1 MNQLHWLAPQII
13 HPGLRPTFYGCFEI
27 KIFGSGLRKRDIGTS
42 SDSRG
47 IGRQMRSKPYSL
59 KQLPDAQLGVAMNGM
74 SLIRSDLTMPSTP
87 ASISDSATGFVEE
100 SRLFFALRLALA
112 FMLVS
117 MLLEAALPQLEMAIF
132 SGATPIPDRAP
143 RFLCLVLMLFIGY
156 MQRTFN
162 RISLVPAA
170 LVVGVFLA
178 ADTVFLYL
186 DRSCSFG
193 DVYHA
198 YTLYYFI
205 LLLGAMASS
214 LRLKVSPR
222 ILTGFVTAGFL
233 ISVSFAILQFAT
245 NDAILPTQSTDKS
258 FAVDSW
264 HFFGQVRAFGL
275 FASPLNFGVFCCFI
289 GALAVAW
296 CRSLKGFLLGIP
308 ILLLAAF
315 GCYATYTRLTII
327 GFVACVASSIILS
340 VRRLRPFA
348 VWLPVVWLIVA
359 VVAVSQ
365 LGSFGTQG
373 DFGLGNSS
381 SFVQRL
387 SEWAWCWDA
396 FLRASLP
403 EKLLGL
409 GLMPHSGSQAA
420 TTATNIA
427 PVAIDN
433 IYAALLVQVGLV
445 GFVVVGFFCWRC
457 WKYLLRRVE
466 EVNSPLVV
474 AVAATWATLT
484 LLGMFNI
491 VLNAM
496 GCLLLLV
503 SVVNSR
509 GNEVVQDT
517 SRPTQ
522 ALGGQ
527 LSLK

>member
-1 MNQLHWLAPQII
+1 
-13 HPGLRPTFYGCFEI
+13 
-27 KIFGSGLRKRDIGTS
+27 
-42 SDSRG
+42 
-47 IGRQMRSKPYSL
+47 
-59 KQLPDAQLGVAMNGM
+59 MNGM
-74 SLIRSDLTMPSTP
+74 SLIRPDLTMSTATP
-87 ASISDSATGFVEE
+87 TIHGSAAGYVEE

-112 FMLVS
+112 FMLLC
-117 MLLEAALPQLEMAIF
+117 MLLEAGLPQLEMAIF

-162 RISLVPAA
+162 RVSLVPAA
-170 LVVGVFLA
+170 LVVGAFLA
-178 ADTVFLYL
+178 GDTVFLYL

-193 DVYHA
+193 DLYHA

-214 LRLKVSPR
+214 LRLRISPG
-222 ILTGFVTAGFL
+222 ILTVFVMAGFL

-258 FAVDSW
+258 FVVDSW

-296 CRSLKGFLLGIP
+296 CKSLKGFVLGVPVLI
-308 ILLLAAF
+308 LAAF

-327 GFVACVASSIILS
+327 GFVACIASSIILS
-340 VRRLRPFA
+340 LRRLRPFA
-348 VWLPVVWLIVA
+348 VWLPAVWLIVA
-359 VVAVSQ
+359 VVAVSR

-373 DFGLGNSS
+373 DFGLGNTS
-381 SFVQRL
+381 SFIERL
-387 SEWAWCWDA
+387 SSWAWCWEA

-403 EKLLGL
+403 EKLFGL
-409 GLMPHSGSQAA
+409 GLMPHSGSQPAS
-420 TTATNIA
+420 TATNIA
-427 PVAIDN
+427 PVPIDN
-433 IYAALLVQVGLV
+433 IYAALLVQVGLI
-445 GFVVVGFFCWRC
+445 GLLVVGFFCWRC

-466 EVNSPLVV
+466 EVNSPLIV

-496 GCLLLLV
+496 GGLLLLV
-503 SVVNSR
+503 SVVSSR
-509 GNEVVQDT
+509 ETEVVQDT
-517 SRPTQ
+517 NRPPR

-527 LSLK
+527 

>member
-1 MNQLHWLAPQII
+1 
-13 HPGLRPTFYGCFEI
+13 
-27 KIFGSGLRKRDIGTS
+27 
-42 SDSRG
+42 
-47 IGRQMRSKPYSL
+47 
-59 KQLPDAQLGVAMNGM
+59 MNGM
-74 SLIRSDLTMPSTP
+74 SLIRSDLTMASTP

-214 LRLKVSPR
+214 LRLKVSPG

-445 GFVVVGFFCWRC
+445 GLGVVGFFCWRC

-503 SVVNSR
+503 SVVNSK

>member
-1 MNQLHWLAPQII
+1 
-13 HPGLRPTFYGCFEI
+13 
-27 KIFGSGLRKRDIGTS
+27 
-42 SDSRG
+42 
-47 IGRQMRSKPYSL
+47 
-59 KQLPDAQLGVAMNGM
+59 MNGM
-74 SLIRSDLTMPSTP
+74 SLIRSDLTMSRATP
-87 ASISDSATGFVEE
+87 TIHGSAAGYVGE

-112 FMLVS
+112 FMLLC
-117 MLLEAALPQLEMAIF
+117 MLLEAGLPQLEMAIF

-162 RISLVPAA
+162 RVSLVPAA

-178 ADTVFLYL
+178 GDTVFLYL
-186 DRSCSFG
+186 DRSYSFG
-193 DVYHA
+193 DLYHA

-214 LRLKVSPR
+214 LRLRISPG
-222 ILTGFVTAGFL
+222 ILTVFVMAGFL
-233 ISVSFAILQFAT
+233 IWVGFAILQFAT

-258 FAVDSW
+258 FVVDSW

-296 CRSLKGFLLGIP
+296 CKSLKGFVLGVPVLI
-308 ILLLAAF
+308 LAAF

-327 GFVACVASSIILS
+327 GFVACIASSIILS
-340 VRRLRPFA
+340 LRRLRPFA
-348 VWLPVVWLIVA
+348 VWLPAVWLIVA
-359 VVAVSQ
+359 VVAVSR

-373 DFGLGNSS
+373 DFGLGNCS
-381 SFVQRL
+381 SFIQRL
-387 SEWAWCWDA
+387 SSWAWCWEA

-403 EKLLGL
+403 EKLFGL
-409 GLMPHSGSQAA
+409 GLMPHSGSQPAS
-420 TTATNIA
+420 TATNIA
-427 PVAIDN
+427 PVPIDN
-433 IYAALLVQVGLV
+433 IYAALLVQVGLI
-445 GFVVVGFFCWRC
+445 GLLVVGFFCWRC

-466 EVNSPLVV
+466 EVNSPLIV

-503 SVVNSR
+503 SVVSSR
-509 GNEVVQDT
+509 ETEVVQDT
-517 SRPTQ
+517 NRPPR
-522 ALGGQ
+522 ALRGQ
-527 LSLK
+527 

>member
-1 MNQLHWLAPQII
+1 
-13 HPGLRPTFYGCFEI
+13 
-27 KIFGSGLRKRDIGTS
+27 
-42 SDSRG
+42 
-47 IGRQMRSKPYSL
+47 
-59 KQLPDAQLGVAMNGM
+59 
-74 SLIRSDLTMPSTP
+74 
-87 ASISDSATGFVEE
+87 
-100 SRLFFALRLALA
+100 
-112 FMLVS
+112 MLLC
-117 MLLEAALPQLEMAIF
+117 MLLEAGLPQLEMAIF

-162 RISLVPAA
+162 RVSLVPAA

-178 ADTVFLYL
+178 GDTVFLYL
-186 DRSCSFG
+186 DRSYGFG
-193 DVYHA
+193 DLYHA

-214 LRLKVSPR
+214 LRLRVSPG
-222 ILTGFVTAGFL
+222 ILTVFVMAGFL
-233 ISVSFAILQFAT
+233 ISVGFAILQFAT

-289 GALAVAW
+289 GAFAVAW
-296 CRSLKGFLLGIP
+296 CRSLKGFLLGVPVLI
-308 ILLLAAF
+308 LAAF

-327 GFVACVASSIILS
+327 GFVACIASSIILS
-340 VRRLRPFA
+340 LRRLRPFA
-348 VWLPVVWLIVA
+348 VWLPAVWLIVA
-359 VVAVSQ
+359 VVAVSR

-381 SFVQRL
+381 SFIERL
-387 SEWAWCWDA
+387 SSWAWCWEA

-403 EKLLGL
+403 EKLFGL
-409 GLMPHSGSQAA
+409 GLMPHSGSQPAS
-420 TTATNIA
+420 TATNIA
-427 PVAIDN
+427 PVPIDN
-433 IYAALLVQVGLV
+433 IYAALLVQVGLI
-445 GFVVVGFFCWRC
+445 GLLVVGFFCWRC

-466 EVNSPLVV
+466 EVNSPLIV

-496 GCLLLLV
+496 GGLLLLV
-503 SVVNSR
+503 SVVSS
-509 GNEVVQDT
+509 GETEVVQDT
-517 SRPTQ
+517 NRPPR
-522 ALGGQ
+522 ALGGD
-527 LSLK
+527 

>member
-1 MNQLHWLAPQII
+1 
-13 HPGLRPTFYGCFEI
+13 
-27 KIFGSGLRKRDIGTS
+27 
-42 SDSRG
+42 
-47 IGRQMRSKPYSL
+47 
-59 KQLPDAQLGVAMNGM
+59 MNGM
-74 SLIRSDLTMPSTP
+74 SLVRSDFTMSP
-87 ASISDSATGFVEE
+87 AGATINRSAASSVEE

-112 FMLVS
+112 FMLVC

-143 RFLCLVLMLFIGY
+143 RFLCLLLMLFIGY

-162 RISLVPAA
+162 RVSLVPAA
-170 LVVGVFLA
+170 LMVGVFLA
-178 ADTVFLYL
+178 GDTVFLYL
-186 DRSCSFG
+186 DRSCTFG

-205 LLLGAMASS
+205 LLLGGMASS
-214 LRLKVSPR
+214 LRLRVSPG
-222 ILTGFVTAGFL
+222 ILTAFVTAGFL

-289 GALAVAW
+289 GALAVGW

-308 ILLLAAF
+308 VLLLAAF

-327 GFVACVASSIILS
+327 GFVACIASSMILS
-340 VRRLRPFA
+340 WRKLRPFA

-373 DFGLGNSS
+373 DLGLGNSS

-387 SEWAWCWDA
+387 SEWAWCWEA

-403 EKLLGL
+403 EKLFGL

-445 GFVVVGFFCWRC
+445 GLVVIGFFCWQC
-457 WKYLLRRVE
+457 WKYLLRRVA
-466 EVNSPLVV
+466 EVDSPLVI

-503 SVVNSR
+503 SVVSPRETEAVETLAVRSEHLTANHR
-509 GNEVVQDT
+509 
-517 SRPTQ
+517 
-522 ALGGQ
+522 
-527 LSLK
+527 